1 MWVLSKTYR
10 ARGPRIIFT
19 KQFQAFSLN
28 RSFAAPDFCRDLQL
42 LASRS
47 GLLIFVFRTS
57 CPQGLI
63 KGGVW
68 LLHGKTK
75 TEIIQ
80 RHRTRQGR
88 CA

>member
-1 MWVLSKTYR
+1 MRGLQVSGGRACVRASLDTISVNPRFVEPNFYR
-10 ARGPRIIFT
+10 H
-19 KQFQAFSLN
+19 
-28 RSFAAPDFCRDLQL
+28 LQL
-42 LASRS
+42 LASRP

-63 KGGVW
+63 KGGAW

-80 RHRTRQGR
+80 HCCARQGR